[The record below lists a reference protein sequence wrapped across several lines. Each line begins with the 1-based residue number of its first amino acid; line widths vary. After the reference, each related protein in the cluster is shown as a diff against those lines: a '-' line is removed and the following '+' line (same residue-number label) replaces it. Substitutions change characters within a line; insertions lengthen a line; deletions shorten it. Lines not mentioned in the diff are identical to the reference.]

1 MNYIRMGINTA
12 GSWIKK
18 VIHYLFS
25 KVKSQGFL
33 VSLTSSLND
42 DNAWIIDSG
51 ASRHMTGESKQLHT
65 LSNDSSS
72 HVVELGDNKIYVV
85 RGLG

>member
-1 MNYIRMGINTA
+1 MVSELRSGKVEDHFVGSKGLNTDYPSLISYMKMGINTT

-18 VIHYLFS
+18 VIHYSFN

-33 VSLTSSLND
+33 VSLTGYLSD

-51 ASRHMTGESKQLHT
+51 ASRHMT
-65 LSNDSSS
+65 
-72 HVVELGDNKIYVV
+72 
-85 RGLG
+85 